1 MATRSHQLRCIANDA
16 RIAPEEISSDFRDPE
31 TRELYEVEYPW
42 SEATGRADASPRNLP
57 NASALR
63 HLWAERRDS
72 TLPIDQSGV
81 WRYRELLPI
90 LQDDSNAITLREG
103 NTPLYDLPRCG
114 KLLGL
119 DFLLAKHQGLNPTG
133 SFKDTGMT
141 AALSVAAERGYQWV
155 ACASTGNTSAAMAAY
170 AARAGLRSIV
180 FIPEGKIAWGKL
192 SQSMD
197 YGALTVQLKTDFD
210 GCVKMLAE
218 LVRRNPIY
226 LLNSVNPYRLEGQK
240 TPAIEICEQL
250 DWQVPDHV
258 IVPGGN
264 LANGSALGKGF
275 GELKHLGFISRV
287 PKISVIQA
295 EGANPLFQ
303 WFTNAEKMLRPVTA
317 DTRATAIRIGN
328 PASWRKAARVIEATG
343 GWCEQVSEQEIALA
357 KAQIGAEGIGC
368 EPASAVTLAG
378 AKKLIAA
385 GRIEPSERVVLL
397 LTGHTLKDPEYTIDF
412 HKDLLATGMAE
423 ADPYRKPPMVLEA
436 DESAVLRA
444 LEAEMARV

>member
-1 MATRSHQLRCIANDA
+1 MSLRSHQLRCIGGGE
-16 RIAPEEISSDFRDPE
+16 RIAPDAVSSDFRDPS
-31 TRELYEVEYPW
+31 TGELYEVEYPW
-42 SEATGRADASPRNLP
+42 SETRGADGAANRP
-57 NASALR
+57 NPQALR

-81 WRYRELLPI
+81 WRYRELLPV
-90 LQDDSNAITLREG
+90 LKDDANAVTLREG
-103 NTPLYDLPRCG
+103 NTPLYDLPRSA

-119 DFLLAKHQGLNPTG
+119 DFLLAKHQGMNPTG

-141 AALSVAAERGYQWV
+141 AALSVAAERGYNWV

-170 AARAGLRSIV
+170 AARAGLRAIV

-218 LVRRNPIY
+218 LVRRHPIY

-275 GELKHLGFISRV
+275 GELKHLGFVDRI

-303 WFTNAEKMLRPVTA
+303 WFTNAEKMLQPVTA

-343 GWCEQVSEQEIALA
+343 GWCEQASESEIALA

-378 AKKLIAA
+378 LKKLQAQ
-385 GRIEPSERVVLL
+385 GRVQPGERVVLL

-412 HKDLLATGMAE
+412 HKDLLATDVAE
-423 ADPYRKPPMVLEA
+423 AAPYRKPPIILEP
-436 DESAVLRA
+436 DESVVLRA
-444 LEAEMARV
+444 LEAEMAVTV